1 MQQAMSPSSLPSE
14 QDDIPRGM
22 SDEEELSRI
31 GQPVGGIH
39 GLGEVLVDQTED
51 LRELGLVSEGS

>member
-1 MQQAMSPSSLPSE
+1 
-14 QDDIPRGM
+14 M